1 MWLRRKAGK
10 PNSPSATLGT
20 PERAVGG
27 LKQARLPV
35 DLLQQGMRV
44 VKLDRPWTDVPV
56 LYQGFRLSTDAQL
69 QTLRQYCDWV
79 LVESEVSIILA
90 AEEALKQRQQL
101 TLQPLPETAPLEQ
114 ALPQARQAYDDTQ
127 TFINRLLD
135 SLTQNTPLNLADAK
149 PLIRSCVRS
158 INTNANALFWLAR
171 IKDQDAYTAEHCLRV
186 AIFAIAFA
194 KFMGLPED
202 DLEVVGLCGLLHD
215 IGKLKVPDAILNKPG
230 PLTPEEMADMQ
241 RHTQLGHQLLA
252 ADSNLDSIVADVSLQ
267 HHERMDGKGYPNQ
280 LASHQIS
287 RFARLI
293 TIVDVYDAVTSDRCY
308 RTGRSPADAM
318 GIIYKGRGEQFDA
331 DMVEAFIRMIGI
343 YPPGSLVE
351 LSNGEVG
358 LVVGSHPQ
366 RKLKPRLE
374 LLLDRDKQPQPAR
387 LIDLG
392 EAPTDGHG
400 QAYSILKPLSDG
412 AYGLSL
418 HERIRE
424 LTSKN
429 PSGTPLPTG

>member
-10 PNSPSATLGT
+10 PKSHSTKAPARVVN
-20 PERAVGG
+20 G
-27 LKQARLPV
+27 LQQARLPV

-44 VKLDRPWTDVPV
+44 VKLDRPWTEVPV
-56 LYQGFRLSTDAQL
+56 LYQGFRIITDAHL

-79 LVESEVSIILA
+79 VVESDASIILA

-101 TLQPLPETAPLEQ
+101 TLRPLPETASLEH

-127 TFINRLLD
+127 AFINRLLD
-135 SLTQNTPLNLADAK
+135 DLAKDIAPSLTDAK
-149 PLIRSCVRS
+149 PLIRSCVSS
-158 INTNANALFWLAR
+158 INTNANAMFWLAR
-171 IKDQDAYTAEHCLRV
+171 IKNQDAYTAEHCLRV

-230 PLTPEEMADMQ
+230 PLAPEEMAEMR

-252 ADSNLDSIVADVSLQ
+252 ADNSLDSIVADVSLQ
-267 HHERMDGKGYPNQ
+267 HHERLDGKGYPNQ

-308 RTGRSPADAM
+308 QAGRSPADAM
-318 GIIYKGRGEQFDA
+318 GIIYRGRGEQFDA
-331 DMVEAFIRMIGI
+331 DMVEAFIRMVGI

-351 LSNGEVG
+351 LKNGEVG
-358 LVVGSHPQ
+358 LVVGCHPQ

-374 LLLDRDKQPQPAR
+374 LLLDKDKQPQAAR

-392 EAPTDGHG
+392 DNPKDADG
-400 QAYSILKPLSDG
+400 QLYSILKPLSDG

-418 HERIRE
+418 NDRIRQ
-424 LTSKN
+424 LTSPN
-429 PSGTPLPTG
+429 RPTTPVLAG